1 MRICQVVRAF
11 DDENVTHVSGRV
23 NPLDDIEVINMELVL
38 ADLESVDKRLPKIEK
53 MASKD
58 KTAEMEL
65 RILTK
70 IKEALEDGKPVRSID
85 FNEDDQNG

>member
-1 MRICQVVRAF
+1 
-11 DDENVTHVSGRV
+11 
-23 NPLDDIEVINMELVL
+23 
-38 ADLESVDKRLPKIEK
+38 
-53 MASKD
+53 MARQKD

-65 RILTK
+65 RILTR

>member
-1 MRICQVVRAF
+1 M
-11 DDENVTHVSGRV
+11 THVSGRV

-38 ADLESVDKRLPKIEK
+38 ADLESVDKRYLRLKNGT
-53 MASKD
+53 SKD